1 MRRTGIGLALTLLC
15 VIALAG
21 MSSIPARAGEPPVPM
36 QFVFTDGHSESLVF
50 DGYKEDRLLFKAK
63 QDKAKR
69 EVALRDLFGI
79 TFTVGDS
86 VSTAAADSC
95 DVLYLRDGTIVPVML
110 RKFDKERLKCRVA
123 SDGWKLA
130 EFKTADVRAIVFGDK
145 VLDDDRHDYGTSFN
159 ILGDDLEV
167 AMGLQYGNLITD
179 AEPVLADSLVT
190 AYVNDLGQRI
200 AAASRR
206 RDIPY
211 SFQVIDSKTVNAFT
225 VGGGRVFIYR
235 GLIDQ
240 MSSEAELAGVIAHE
254 VGHIVGKHTARS
266 LTNQLIMAG
275 VVAAGGELLSGGDE
289 KRRQAITEAGGAVA
303 YFQQLD
309 YSRDDEREADFLATY
324 TLYRMGYDPR
334 AMASVFE
341 TLRKNAGGD
350 PTAFE
355 VFFQTH
361 PAASERIANT
371 EAELPKLD
379 LNDLRSDTPAFH
391 EVQARLA
398 KLPYPLRELAL
409 TSQAVSIPAGGTN
422 HLVLT
427 LNPRAFKEF
436 SLCGRILAQGGTGND
451 VRILLLDELNYLN
464 WSNGHAAKAIYDSGV
479 ITAAEM
485 EVPIRVDGQYRL
497 VFDNKFS
504 WVTDKTVQCDLV
516 VRYRE

>member
-1 MRRTGIGLALTLLC
+1 
-15 VIALAG
+15 
-21 MSSIPARAGEPPVPM
+21 M
-36 QFVFTDGHSESLVF
+36 QFIFADGHAESLVF

-63 QDKAKR
+63 QDKAKK
-69 EVALRDLFGI
+69 EIALRDLFGI

-86 VSTAAADSC
+86 VTTTAADSC

-110 RKFDKERLKCRVA
+110 RKFDKDRLKCRVA
-123 SDGWKLA
+123 SDGWKLS
-130 EFKTADVRAIVFGDK
+130 EFKTADLRAIVFGDK

-167 AMGLQYGNLITD
+167 AMGLQNGAMITES
-179 AEPVLADSLVT
+179 EPMLADSLVT

-200 AAASRR
+200 AGASRR
-206 RDIPY
+206 RDIAY
-211 SFQVIDSKTVNAFT
+211 SFQVIDSRTVNAFT
-225 VGGGRVFIYR
+225 VGGGQVFIYR

-275 VVAAGGELLSGGDE
+275 IVAAGGELLSGGDE
-289 KRRQAITEAGGAVA
+289 KRRQMITEAGGAVA
-303 YFQQLD
+303 FFQQMD
-309 YSRDDEREADFLATY
+309 YSRDDERESDFLAIY

-334 AMASVFE
+334 AMTSMFE

-350 PTAFE
+350 PSAFE

-361 PAASERIANT
+361 PAAEERIANT
-371 EAELPKLD
+371 EAELPKLN
-379 LNDLRSDTPAFH
+379 LNDLRSDTQAFH

-398 KLPYPLRELAL
+398 GLPYPLRQEAL
-409 TSQAVSIPAGGTN
+409 TSQAVFIPAGEAEG
-422 HLVLT
+422 LVLNLT
-427 LNPRAFKEF
+427 PSVYGEY
-436 SLCGRILAQGGTGND
+436 SLCGRMLAQGGTGND

-479 ITAAEM
+479 VTAAEM
-485 EVPIRVDGQYRL
+485 EVPIRADGKYYL
-497 VFDNKFS
+497 MFDNKFS
-504 WVTDKTVQCDLV
+504 WMTHKTVQCDLV
-516 VRYRE
+516 AKYRE